1 MKALSCRG
9 NEGVPS
15 SPRWQQ
21 RAEHRHSPSCQA
33 LPGVFPLGTDP
44 TAQQV
49 PEKLEQR
56 GWAWT
61 ETPHKL
67 TRGGKGCGENMDC
80 EGQGLE
86 TPRWRPELGAGGPR
100 WPVAHHFHV
109 LPCEVL
115 DFFLHPLDALQQ
127 ILILLVHSLVLLHKG
142 LQLDL
147 GLPGAFQLWIE
158 RHRRPLALRPI
169 KVLRSQYGG

>member
-1 MKALSCRG
+1 
-9 NEGVPS
+9 
-15 SPRWQQ
+15 
-21 RAEHRHSPSCQA
+21 
-33 LPGVFPLGTDP
+33 
-44 TAQQV
+44 
-49 PEKLEQR
+49 
-56 GWAWT
+56 
-61 ETPHKL
+61 
-67 TRGGKGCGENMDC
+67 MDC

-100 WPVAHHFHV
+100 WPMAHHFHI

-147 GLPGAFQLWIE
+147 GLPGAFQLWTE

-169 KVLRSQYGG
+169 KALRSQYGG